1 MRPANRGARGMR
13 LNAKLMDGKVVP
25 VKVNEPPFGA
35 PSPSIRWIKDEIKD
49 ELHLLPEMQQLYV
62 SAQALCCWLVYC
74 SILSK
79 LLVNCSSRASCWM
92 TSAQRP
98 PT

>member
-1 MRPANRGARGMR
+1 MAADSKGRLGRGMR
-13 LNAKLMDGKVVP
+13 LHIKLMNGNVVP
-25 VKVNEPPFGA
+25 VKVNEG
-35 PSPSIRWIKDEIKD
+35 PSASVRWIKDEIKD